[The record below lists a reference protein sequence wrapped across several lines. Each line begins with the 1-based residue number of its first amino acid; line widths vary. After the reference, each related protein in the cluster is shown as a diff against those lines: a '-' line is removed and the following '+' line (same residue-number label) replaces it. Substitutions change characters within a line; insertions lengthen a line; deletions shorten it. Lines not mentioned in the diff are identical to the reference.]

1 VPALATTAGAVV
13 ATVVA
18 AITITV
24 TTHFA
29 AQKQRVPKKTRAKNR
44 LLAACKTLAKEE
56 IPELS
61 SRLETRRV

>member
-13 ATVVA
+13 APVVA

-29 AQKQRVPKKTRAKNR
+29 AQKQQRVPKGREAKLDNA
-44 LLAACKTLAKEE
+44 LAL
-56 IPELS
+56 
-61 SRLETRRV
+61 

>member
-1 VPALATTAGAVV
+1 MPALATTAGAVV

-29 AQKQRVPKKTRAKNR
+29 AQVQRDWLQMREPKIDNA
-44 LLAACKTLAKEE
+44 LA
-56 IPELS
+56 
-61 SRLETRRV
+61 LETH